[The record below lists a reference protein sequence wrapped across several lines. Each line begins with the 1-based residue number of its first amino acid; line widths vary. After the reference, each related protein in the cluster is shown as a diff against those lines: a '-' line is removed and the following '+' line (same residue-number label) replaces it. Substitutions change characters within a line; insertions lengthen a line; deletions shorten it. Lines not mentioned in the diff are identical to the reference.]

1 MACRILVPQPGTE
14 PSSPAVEA
22 WSLNHQTAREVPG
35 AFIFEVR
42 KLKKKK
48 KAEQIYKCEMKIH

>member
-42 KLKKKK
+42 K
-48 KAEQIYKCEMKIH
+48 

>member
-14 PSSPAVEA
+14 PSSPAVE
-22 WSLNHQTAREVPG
+22 VPG
-35 AFIFEVR
+35 ALIFEVR